1 MEPEFL
7 KSLVIVFGI
16 SAVVILILN
25 RLNVP
30 SLVGFLIAGAIVGP
44 YGVGL
49 VKDTHLI
56 EILAEIGVILLLFT
70 IGIEFSL
77 KKLLAMR
84 RALLGGGL
92 QVLLTVLLSSALSY
106 LVTYDIRKSVFIG
119 FLVALSSTAIIL
131 KMLADRG
138 ETDTPHGRMMVGI
151 LIFQDLC
158 VVPMML
164 LVPLLAEMDVK
175 AMDILTR
182 IFKAVFIVSA
192 VLVGARWVIPYLLNQ
207 IVKTRMRELFI
218 ITIILLIFS
227 IAFITS
233 GAGLSLALGAF
244 LAGLAISESEYSYQ
258 AISDILP
265 LKEIFMALFLVSIG
279 MLFNMQYLIDNP
291 FRIVLVVFAV
301 LAIKLLT
308 GSLSVLLNNY
318 PLRVGIHTGV
328 GLAQIGEFSFV
339 LALSGRTAGLIGDEL
354 YQVFL
359 SASVITMFFTPFA
372 LKYASPI
379 SSWLSSLKI
388 LKWLDRADRDY
399 PMKASSVRKED
410 HVILIGFG
418 LNGRNLAR
426 VLRSAEI
433 PYVVL
438 ELNSETVNTMK
449 KKGEPIYYGDGAS
462 AEILH
467 KMGIKKARMLVIA
480 ISDPV
485 ATRRIVS
492 IAKME
497 NPDIY
502 IIVRT
507 RYLSE
512 VEELKRL
519 GAEEV
524 IPEEFETSIEIFSR
538 VLSNYG
544 VPRNQIE
551 GYIAAIRADNY
562 SVLRLPEVSRR
573 LFREKMEI
581 LKDLETETYLI
592 DRDSPLAGHS
602 IKELNLRERTGA
614 TIIAI
619 KRGEEVIQNPAPS
632 VELREGDIL
641 WLIGTRE
648 HINRAIEYLR
658 SDSFLVE
665 KYH

>member
-279 MLFNMQYLIDNP
+279 MLFNMQYLINNP

>member
-16 SAVVILILN
+16 SAVVVLVLN
-25 RLNVP
+25 RLKVP

-44 YGVGL
+44 YGVGF

-233 GAGLSLALGAF
+233 EAGLSLALGAF

-291 FRIVLVVFAV
+291 IRIVLVVFSV

-318 PLRVGIHTGV
+318 PLRVGIHTGI

-339 LALSGRTAGLIGDEL
+339 LALSGRTAGLIGDEF

-372 LKYASPI
+372 LEYASPI

-388 LKWLDRADRDY
+388 LKGLDRAGRGY
-399 PMKASSVRKED
+399 PMKTPSVRKED

-426 VLRSAEI
+426 VLRSAGI

-492 IAKME
+492 IAKRE

-538 VLSNYG
+538 VLSKYR

-562 SVLRLPEVSRR
+562 SVLRLPEISRR

-581 LKDLETETYLI
+581 LKDLETETYLV

-641 WLIGTRE
+641 WLIGARE

>member
-388 LKWLDRADRDY
+388 LKWLDRAGRDY